1 MKSFR
6 PAAASISLGCREF
19 NLCLFVGAEIMF
31 LMCVFVSPFY
41 TSSPVWFFLCHFLDL
56 RFLSSLLSV
65 SVSSSFSPS
74 SLPAPYLEHMTV
86 FFLFCG
92 LLARCCLVRHLSKQN
107 GQKHSIEQSKTLSAE
122 SAPCFLLPSFSSWC
136 RWTPP
141 QLDSDN
147 FSGNFFECLAAGEK
161 FLRISLHSRYGFC
174 TLVSSTL
181 EDSCFCP
188 SEAEAVFKLA
198 LADASSKGYRPR
210 WLLCRPSI
218 GPGRFIF
225 IPS

>member
-1 MKSFR
+1 M
-6 PAAASISLGCREF
+6 
-19 NLCLFVGAEIMF
+19 
-31 LMCVFVSPFY
+31 VFPLPF
-41 TSSPVWFFLCHFLDL
+41 S
-56 RFLSSLLSV
+56 RSSLLVFASV
-65 SVSSSFSPS
+65 CVC
-74 SLPAPYLEHMTV
+74 V
-86 FFLFCG
+86 FFFFSFKLASTISWTHDCLLLILWSSCSMLFG
-92 LLARCCLVRHLSKQN
+92 SPLVKAKRTETQHRTKQN
-107 GQKHSIEQSKTLSAE
+107 AQCRKCSMFFASFFF
-122 SAPCFLLPSFSSWC
+122 FLVPMD
-136 RWTPP
+136 PP
-141 QLDSDN
+141 ELDSDN

-225 IPS
+225 IPSWARGCFLSFAWLTAKKSTRRIFFVVRIRVFQ